1 MFHAARAGA
10 ALLLCGAA
18 GLLLA
23 MGATGASA
31 HTLKKPPGP
40 PGRPTTTVTTTTT
53 TTVPTTTT
61 ATVSTTTTVSSTT
74 TASSPP
80 AAAPPQ
86 PTADIA
92 LTMLTAPG
100 PVYADTSV
108 TYTSVVTNAGPDTAT
123 GVFLDVTPIGARV
136 ASSQPS
142 AGSCSA
148 TDGLQCALGAL
159 VTGASAVV
167 SVTYVPDAGSTA
179 FVVDGRAGAE
189 QADPQTAN
197 NLSRSLTGV
206 LAGHAG
212 PPVLMSTAAN
222 TFAPPLVAAGK
233 GSTRTLATSLHIDEQ
248 SVVYV
253 RVYDGTGKQIAMLPG
268 TLVDY
273 RPAQRTHVVIP
284 QTIASARWLALRLRV
299 PITKTHSYR
308 IVLRAVGADGA
319 AATATIMF
327 LS

>member
-23 MGATGASA
+23 IGATGASA

-53 TTVPTTTT
+53 TMVPTTTT

-92 LTMLTAPG
+92 LTTLTAPG

-108 TYTSVVTNAGPDTAT
+108 TYKTVVTNAGPDTAT

-212 PPVLMSTAAN
+212 PPVLMSTAAG
-222 TFAPPLVAAGK
+222 TF
-233 GSTRTLATSLHIDEQ
+233 
-248 SVVYV
+248 
-253 RVYDGTGKQIAMLPG
+253 
-268 TLVDY
+268 
-273 RPAQRTHVVIP
+273 
-284 QTIASARWLALRLRV
+284 RLRSSQQERDRRGRS
-299 PITKTHSYR
+299 PRHCTSTSSRSCTSAYTTGR
-308 IVLRAVGADGA
+308 GSRSRCSRGRSS
-319 AATATIMF
+319 TIDRRNGRT
-327 LS
+327 S